1 MTAATISQDDFLKFQ
16 EYFYRKTGIRFED
29 TKRYFVDKRLVER
42 IGHTGSA
49 NFREYFSRLRFEA
62 DGAELQALVNLMTV
76 NETYFFREDYQFDC
90 LVNSILPEIV
100 ARKKDKGPIRIWALP
115 SSSGEEAYTIA
126 MCLIERW
133 PGIQDHDVEI
143 ISSDID
149 TNILAHAKAGLYSAR
164 STMHVPEAYL
174 RKFFT
179 KTSGGFQID
188 DALRSAVEFTRVNL
202 QDPSDVR
209 PYRNFDIIFCR
220 NLLIYFDDVS
230 RKQAAETF
238 YDALLPGGFILLGH
252 SESMS
257 RISSL
262 FHVRKFKD
270 AIVYQRPGMGK

>member
-1 MTAATISQDDFLKFQ
+1 MG
-16 EYFYRKTGIRFED
+16 Y
-29 TKRYFVDKRLVER
+29 TK
-42 IGHTGSA
+42 SA
-49 NFREYFSRLRFEA
+49 SFREYFSLLRFEA
-62 DGAELQALVNLMTV
+62 DGRELQALVNLMTV

-100 ARKKDKGPIRIWALP
+100 ARKKDRGPIRIWALP

-133 PGIQDHDVEI
+133 PGINTQDVEI

-149 TNILAHAKAGLYSAR
+149 TNILGLARAGLYSDR

-174 RKFFT
+174 RKYFK
-179 KTSGGFQID
+179 KTAGGLQIND
-188 DALRSAVEFTRVNL
+188 VLRNAVEFTRVNL
-202 QDPSDVR
+202 QDPSDTK

-220 NLLIYFDDVS
+220 NLLIYFDDIS

-238 YDALLPGGFILLGH
+238 YDALQPGGFILLGH

-262 FHVRKFKD
+262 FRIRKFED
-270 AIVYQRPGMGK
+270 AIVYQRPGAGT

>member
-1 MTAATISQDDFLKFQ
+1 
-16 EYFYRKTGIRFED
+16 
-29 TKRYFVDKRLVER
+29 
-42 IGHTGSA
+42 
-49 NFREYFSRLRFEA
+49 
-62 DGAELQALVNLMTV
+62 
-76 NETYFFREDYQFDC
+76 
-90 LVNSILPEIV
+90 VNSILPEIA
-100 ARKKDKGPIRIWALP
+100 ARKKDKSAIRIWALP

-133 PGIQDHDVEI
+133 PGIAIHDVEI

-149 TNILAHAKAGLYSAR
+149 TNILEQARAGLYSDR

-174 RKFFT
+174 RKYFK
-179 KTSGGFQID
+179 KTAAGYQID
-188 DALRSAVEFTRVNL
+188 ESLRNAVEFTRVNL

-209 PYRNFDIIFCR
+209 PYRNFDVIFCR

-238 YDALLPGGFILLGH
+238 YDALHPGGFILLGH

-262 FHVRKFKD
+262 FQVRKFAD
-270 AIVYQRPGMGK
+270 AIVYQRPGAAK